1 MQKFSG
7 YILFSS
13 FFRSMSILFLN
24 IIFPFFQIVSVRYKQ
39 KKFPKIDKKLQAAAE
54 SLASRGYI
62 IACLK
67 KMHIYN

>member
-7 YILFSS
+7 YILFSR

-24 IIFPFFQIVSVRYKQ
+24 IFPLFQIVSVRYKQ

-62 IACLK
+62 IACSK